1 MAWITEDKRAAEI
14 VTQPGPVVSQAVRD
28 KIEALAARYETRQ
41 SLLLP
46 ALHAVQH
53 EIGHIPQQAVVELA
67 EILSLSPAE
76 VQDTMS
82 FYEEY
87 FTEPKG
93 KHMVMVCRSLSCE
106 LMGCDAILA
115 AVRRKLGVTANRQSS
130 NDGKFTFMEVE
141 CLAAC
146 DKAPC
151 MMINETLHENLAPSD
166 AAALLDGVNEE

>member
-1 MAWITEDKRAAEI
+1 MAWITDDKRAAEL
-14 VTQPGPVVSQAVRD
+14 VTQPESVVSQAVRD
-28 KIEALAARYETRQ
+28 KIEALAPRYETRQ

-53 EIGHIPQQAVVELA
+53 EIGYLPVQAVVELA

-76 VQDTMS
+76 VQDTIS

-106 LMGCDAILA
+106 LMGCEGILA
-115 AVRRKLGVTANRQSS
+115 AIKKKLGVSVNRQSTA
-130 NDGKFTFMEVE
+130 DGKFTFMEVE

-151 MMINETLHENLAPSD
+151 MMINAELHENLTASD
-166 AAALLDGVNEE
+166 AAAQIDRVNEE